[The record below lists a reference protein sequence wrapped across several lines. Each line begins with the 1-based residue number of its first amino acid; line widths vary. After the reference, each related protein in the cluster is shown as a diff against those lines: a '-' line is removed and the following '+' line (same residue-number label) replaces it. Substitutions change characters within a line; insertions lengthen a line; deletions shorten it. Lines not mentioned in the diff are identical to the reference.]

1 MAVFETLHDL
11 EARQTGHRGS
21 AIPNSQIKVGTLQS
35 TDPNRV
41 ANLIARTTKL
51 VEITELA

>member
-41 ANLIARTTKL
+41 ANLIARKTKL